1 MKNKKLSWILIYAV
15 VVTLVFK
22 LAFFRLEEYWHW
34 DLFFIISIILILWF
48 GNVYIDQQL
57 NKRIPWIKQPKR
69 RLIFQIVCN
78 TLFTTVTLFVLMYI
92 VHQIKFGDG
101 RIINRKMVETFLPAL
116 SITYVVLAIQVSWQF
131 FSALKDSM
139 LEVEKYKTESMLS
152 QMQNLKNQ
160 LNPHFLFNNLSVLS
174 SLVYKDQDKAV
185 EFINE
190 LSKVYRY
197 TLDTKTS
204 ELVTLEEEL
213 LFLHHYIYLLKI
225 RFEHSI
231 SIQINI
237 DDNLKNAMLPPMCLQ
252 MLVENTIQH
261 NETSKASPLQVNIFT
276 EHHSL
281 NVENKVMPRSDKT
294 ISSNM
299 GLKNIQSRYAYFTD
313 EKVTISDDGQ
323 VFKVVL
329 PLLKHFH
336 QHKILQHM

>member
-1 MKNKKLSWILIYAV
+1 M
-15 VVTLVFK
+15 
-22 LAFFRLEEYWHW
+22 
-34 DLFFIISIILILWF
+34 
-48 GNVYIDQQL
+48 
-57 NKRIPWIKQPKR
+57 
-69 RLIFQIVCN
+69 
-78 TLFTTVTLFVLMYI
+78 
-92 VHQIKFGDG
+92 HQIKFGDG

-116 SITYVVLAIQVSWQF
+116 SITYVVLAVQISRQF

-139 LEVEKYKTESMLS
+139 LQVEKYKTESIQA

-197 TLDTKTS
+197 VLENKTS
-204 ELVTLEEEL
+204 ELVPLTEEL
-213 LFLHHYIYLLKI
+213 SFLDHYIYLLKI
-225 RFEHSI
+225 RFGNNVI
-231 SIQINI
+231 FNVNI
-237 DDNLKNAMLPPMCLQ
+237 DTSKKNALLPMCLQ

-323 VFKVVL
+323 VFKVSC